1 MNIRITFS
9 ILLMAAALSGCG
21 NNAPSNTNMSSVGN
35 PDKSSLPTPRPPG
48 EDNRNA
54 NANNPQRNAVGE
66 SEATNTAGNAA
77 TNSR

>member
-1 MNIRITFS
+1 MKLRNS
-9 ILLMAAALSGCG
+9 IATLLAAAALSACG
-21 NNAPSNTNMSSVGN
+21 SNAPSHTNISNIGS
-35 PDKSSLPTPRPPG
+35 PDKSSLASPTPPG

-66 SEATNTAGNAA
+66 SQATNTAGNAS